1 MKKAILIFTATVV
14 LVIVTMLLCMSL
26 FSSCDNN
33 ASNKYSNKYS
43 NVDRFVEVENGR
55 FNKNFSYTI
64 YQDNETLIMYMLVR
78 GAERAGLT
86 VMADKDGKPLLYN
99 KDKEKE

>member
-64 YQDNETLIMYMLVR
+64 Y
-78 GAERAGLT
+78 
-86 VMADKDGKPLLYN
+86 
-99 KDKEKE
+99 

>member
-14 LVIVTMLLCMSL
+14 LVIITMLLCMLL

-33 ASNKYSNKYS
+33 SNNENNEYSKT
-43 NVDRFVEVENGR
+43 DRFVEVEHGR
-55 FNKNFSYTI
+55 FNKNLSYTI
-64 YQDNETLIMYMLVR
+64 YYDNETLIMYMLVR

-86 VMADKDGKPLLYN
+86 VMVYKDGKPLLYN